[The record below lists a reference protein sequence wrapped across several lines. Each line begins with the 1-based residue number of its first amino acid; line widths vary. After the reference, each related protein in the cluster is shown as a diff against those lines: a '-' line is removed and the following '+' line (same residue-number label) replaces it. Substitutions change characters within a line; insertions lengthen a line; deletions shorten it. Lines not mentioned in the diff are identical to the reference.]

1 MSRKCICNGERELG
15 IVGTELS
22 GFSNRIY
29 AYVQDDHLRIFGE
42 GPDAAAGDIEIK
54 YCPMCGRK
62 LDKSIMPMY
71 DLELASKRA
80 HIRFA

>member
-1 MSRKCICNGERELG
+1 MYMQRGKRTRHRWDGIIRIQQQNICVCAGRH
-15 IVGTELS
+15 I
-22 GFSNRIY
+22 
-29 AYVQDDHLRIFGE
+29 RIFGE

>member
-1 MSRKCICNGERELG
+1 MNKCICDGERELG
-15 IVGTELS
+15 IVGTELG
-22 GFSNRIY
+22 GFNKRIY
-29 AYVQDDHLRIFGE
+29 AYIQGNNLRVFGE
-42 GPDAAAGDIEIK
+42 GPEEAAGDIQIK

>member
-1 MSRKCICNGERELG
+1 MTRKCICYGERELG
-15 IVGTELS
+15 IVGTDLS

-29 AYVQDDHLRIFGE
+29 AYIQEDRIRVFSE
-42 GPDAAAGDIEIK
+42 DPDGAAGDIQIK

-62 LDKSIMPMY
+62 LEKSIIPLY
-71 DLELASKRA
+71 DLETAQKRA